1 MTKRTTEI
9 ASAKKNRASNLARII
24 QKRNPLQSLNQ
35 HIISS
40 EVFLYFTTT
49 KENMQGLL
57 RKIFI
62 PFGSSSA
69 PTVLKAQAKIILI
82 FNFNYAI
89 MYKG

>member
-1 MTKRTTEI
+1 
-9 ASAKKNRASNLARII
+9 
-24 QKRNPLQSLNQ
+24 
-35 HIISS
+35 
-40 EVFLYFTTT
+40 
-49 KENMQGLL
+49 MQGLL

-89 MYKG
+89 MYKGQNFYFTKEHTYETQKTFMFPLGPYLFGIIVWL